1 MLFHVRCASK
11 LPSIL
16 VKVADTVTQN
26 TSTTGM
32 HTDVLHVLN
41 NDHAFHVTDK
51 KRNLALTPTL

>member
-1 MLFHVRCASK
+1 MLFHMRCAVK

-16 VKVADTVTQN
+16 VKVADAATQN

-32 HTDVLHVLN
+32 HKDVLHVLN

-51 KRNLALTPTL
+51 KRNLALTPIL

>member
-1 MLFHVRCASK
+1 MLFHVRCACK

-41 NDHAFHVTDK
+41 IDHAFYVTDK
-51 KRNLALTPTL
+51 KINLALTPIL

>member
-1 MLFHVRCASK
+1 MTGYSGV
-11 LPSIL
+11 P
-16 VKVADTVTQN
+16 DTATQN

-51 KRNLALTPTL
+51 KRNLALTPIL